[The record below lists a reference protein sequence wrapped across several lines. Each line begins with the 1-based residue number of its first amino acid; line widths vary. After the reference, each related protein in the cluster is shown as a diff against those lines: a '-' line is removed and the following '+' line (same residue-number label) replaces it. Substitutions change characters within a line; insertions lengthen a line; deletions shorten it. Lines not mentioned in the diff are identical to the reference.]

1 VQITVIELTPG
12 PKYTSTDS
20 TSPPEGRQW
29 CANLS
34 TGMSSRG
41 EIECQEELVVAT
53 RHRGRGRG
61 APVNGLERVEVL
73 DESLQ
78 DGKETLWCQLVI
90 DAKRA
95 PINGNGAEVADT
107 EN

>member
-1 VQITVIELTPG
+1 
-12 PKYTSTDS
+12 
-20 TSPPEGRQW
+20 
-29 CANLS
+29 
-34 TGMSSRG
+34 
-41 EIECQEELVVAT
+41 VVEAD
-53 RHRGRGRG
+53 G
-61 APVNGLERVEVL
+61 APINGLERVEVL

-78 DGKETLWCQLVI
+78 DGEETLWCQLVI